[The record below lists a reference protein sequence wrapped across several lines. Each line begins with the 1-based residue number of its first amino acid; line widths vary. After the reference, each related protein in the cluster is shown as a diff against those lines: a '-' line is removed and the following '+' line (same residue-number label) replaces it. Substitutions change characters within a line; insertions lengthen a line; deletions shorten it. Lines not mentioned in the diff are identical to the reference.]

1 VSAPVVAGAPGTGAA
16 ATLPRE
22 AVALLAGLTLGWGLN
37 WPVMKVVLGE
47 MAPLHFRAICM
58 FGGAAGL
65 FAIAAAHG
73 LATRVPHGAW
83 PRLALIAAFNMTGWN
98 VLAVYAIP
106 MLDSGRAAILGYT
119 MPVWGVILGALV
131 LHERFTARR
140 AAGVVLGMAGLVL
153 LLLGEMQALGHSPLG
168 AMLMVGAALSWAV
181 GTVLMKRFPVAMPA
195 SSFTAWQLVL
205 GGVPVLLGAL
215 FLEQGSFAF
224 WHLSFWPAFGV
235 VYNVFVAFV
244 FCQWAW
250 IRIALIAPL
259 GVSTLASLAVPVV
272 GVFSGTVAL
281 GERPQWQDYAA
292 LVLVAAALATVMPL
306 PRPTRKPQRS

>member
-1 VSAPVVAGAPGTGAA
+1 V
-16 ATLPRE
+16 
-22 AVALLAGLTLGWGLN
+22 LLAGLTLGWGLN

-65 FAIAAAHG
+65 FAIAAANG
-73 LATRVPHGAW
+73 LATRVPHRAW
-83 PRLALIAAFNMTGWN
+83 PRLGLIAVFNMTGWN

-131 LHERFTARR
+131 LRERFTARR
-140 AAGVVLGMAGLVL
+140 AAGVALGMAGLVL
-153 LLLGEMQALGHSPLG
+153 LLLGEMQSLGRSPLG
-168 AMLMVGAALSWAV
+168 ALLMVGAAMSWAV
-181 GTVLMKRFPVAMPA
+181 GTVLMKRFPIAMPA

-224 WHLSFWPAFGV
+224 WRLSFWPAFGV

-281 GERPQWQDYAA
+281 GERPHWQDFAA
-292 LVLVAAALATVMPL
+292 LVLVAAALATVMPV
-306 PRPTRKPQRS
+306 PRLTRTAQRS

>member
-1 VSAPVVAGAPGTGAA
+1 
-16 ATLPRE
+16 
-22 AVALLAGLTLGWGLN
+22 VALLAGLTLGWGLN

-47 MAPLHFRAICM
+47 MAPLHFRSLCM
-58 FGGAAGL
+58 YGGAAGL
-65 FAIAAAHG
+65 FAIARAYRLPVA
-73 LATRVPHGAW
+73 VPSGAW
-83 PRLALIAAFNMTGWN
+83 PRVALIALFNMTGWN

-106 MLDSGRAAILGYT
+106 LLESGRAAILGYT

-131 LHERFTARR
+131 LQERFTARR
-140 AAGVVLGMAGLVL
+140 AAGVALGMAGLVL
-153 LLLGEMQALGHSPLG
+153 LFLGEMQALGRSPLG
-168 AMLMVGAALSWAV
+168 ALLMVGAALSWAV
-181 GTVLMKRFPVAMPA
+181 GTVLMKRLPVAMPA

-224 WHLSFWPAFGV
+224 WRLSFWPAFGV
-235 VYNVFVAFV
+235 LYNVFVAFV

-272 GVFSGTVAL
+272 GVFSGMIAL
-281 GERPQWQDYAA
+281 GERPHWQDYAA
-292 LVLVAAALATVMPL
+292 LALVAAALATVMPL
-306 PRPTRKPQRS
+306 PRLARMAARA

>member
-1 VSAPVVAGAPGTGAA
+1 VSARAPTTAAAGAG

-47 MAPLHFRAICM
+47 MEPLHFRALCM
-58 FGGAAGL
+58 YGGALGL
-65 FAIAAAHG
+65 FAIARARRLPIG
-73 LATRVPHGAW
+73 VPPQAW
-83 PRLALIAAFNMTGWN
+83 RRLALIAFFNMTAWN

-106 MLDSGRAAILGYT
+106 RLDSGRAAILGYT

-131 LHERFTARR
+131 LGERFTRRR
-140 AAGVVLGMAGLVL
+140 AIGVSLGMAGLVL
-153 LLLGEMQALGHSPLG
+153 LFVGEMQALGRSPLG
-168 AMLMVGAALSWAV
+168 ASLMAGAAFCWAV

-205 GGVPVLLGAL
+205 GGLPVLVGAL
-215 FLEQGSFAF
+215 FVEEGSFAF
-224 WHLSFWPAFGV
+224 WRFSFWPAFGV

-259 GVSTLASLAVPVV
+259 GVSTLASLAVPVA
-272 GVFSGTVAL
+272 GVFSGMLVL
-281 GERPQWQDYAA
+281 GERPHWQDYAA
-292 LVLVAAALATVMPL
+292 LALVGAALATVMPL
-306 PRPTRKPQRS
+306 PRRTAAAHPS